1 MNNDSLK
8 ILIETAIA
16 LEKSLQNMTADLGK
30 LQERLR
36 TYQVKV
42 LAGLDK
48 ERSAAQIRSD
58 LKQVNRGKQ
67 RIRIIGEVDKTE
79 LRKSLDET
87 LKKLKGA
94 EIKIAGILDSAQ
106 LKGQLEQIPS
116 IAPKAAI
123 DVDGLE
129 QVDDLRQKM
138 DKAGGSAENMASRL
152 YLARTA
158 LQALRRAAH
167 EAIDMVQ
174 ELDAAATNLAIV
186 TNSNTSEMY
195 GLLEQY
201 NDLAGQLGATTVQV
215 ADAAASWLRQGK
227 SAAETASLIEQS
239 LILSKI
245 AMMSS
250 EDATKRLTSALNGYR
265 LAAQDASTV
274 VDKLAALDSRA
285 AVTADDL
292 AVAMSQT
299 ASSANIGGVSMDRL
313 LGYLATVQ
321 EVTQRSAE
329 TIGQAFKTIFARIGN
344 IKLGNFLSDDGEDLS
359 DVETVL
365 KNYGVALRN
374 TEGDFR
380 NFGNILDD
388 VHEKWEQFG
397 AIDKRAVAQAFAGT
411 RQQENFLTLME
422 NYGKAL
428 EYAEVAANSA
438 GVALGKFGAYED
450 SIEAKTARFTAS
462 LEGLTL
468 DTVDA
473 EFVGDLIDA
482 GTSIVELVEKTGLLK
497 AALVGLGAG
506 AVLKGISAMSS
517 GFAAAKQ
524 NITSLGEAMQIMRA
538 IQDTSTLSGETIA
551 RLGTLTKNL
560 TDQQLRLVLSSQ
572 QLTNAQMTQIFT
584 AGGLSEAEAAAK
596 MQTLGLT
603 AAEGSA
609 TAATVGLSGAAL
621 GLGTALKAAFASN
634 PIGMIMLAVGVVYEL
649 TQCIEAYRQNIED
662 ALQESVSKHK
672 ELADEV
678 TDLESELRSVG
689 DRMKELSELDAPTVS
704 DQEELDRLRETNDEL
719 ERELR
724 IKTALKEQAAV
735 DAENAAK
742 KWLGIQ
748 TFGYEYDS
756 FGGPSAKLDW
766 NVAADRL
773 MSSVENYRAQLE
785 AAKNAMDAASG
796 DVTSSAFK
804 SAQNQADVAQK
815 NIDSTLKELSDIYTT
830 IKENVIDAIGDQA
843 DTEWGK
849 QILATWDVF
858 EKAYD
863 KLLSDGNEIE
873 APEVDVEGAAD
884 SVDAYTANLSKLS
897 DVISGMKSAYD
908 ALEAA
913 QSDMDSGA
921 GLSIDTIEK
930 LAKENENYL
939 DYLYEENGAIKLN
952 TEAWKENANAK
963 MQNEMAEIQKEIDS
977 LNERNKVLLESIA
990 YFEQMK
996 DTDGN
1001 VGMWDQEIAKAR
1013 AEIEKNTEAVGENQE
1028 KMALYEAI
1036 FKQIQS
1042 DSDEAFSSI
1051 TDHLTFITGQYDLL
1065 TKAQEESAKS
1075 GVMSAST
1082 LSSIADKFPEMEDSV
1097 NLYIAGLK
1105 TSQELLDELS
1115 VAYGTDFENYQR
1127 SIVAKLESSEEFYN
1141 ALTDDQKKL
1150 IDELGKSYG
1159 VDLENFKSIE
1169 SKKLEFQAKIIEQL
1183 ASNYSRYSGA
1193 SLEQMKAEYDIRKS
1207 IGGPTAELY
1216 DSEMAALGD
1225 AIRKIESYNKAL
1237 SEIAAGSGLVKAY
1250 DPKKIKSS
1258 TSGGSA
1264 SKEVEEYTAA
1274 IDQYREAAERLR
1286 KVQEDRSAVER
1297 KINGTDDLKE
1307 QIVLQKQLI
1316 DVYQQEQSALHNLN
1330 DQRDATITAGAQS
1343 LRELGFAVQYN
1354 ADTNE
1359 LWISNMEHLN
1369 ELTAKSRGEY
1379 GSLQEATNA
1388 LRKDTEEL
1396 IGTLTDLN
1404 EENRSGSSSWLDL
1417 KDSIRNAKLAIVN
1430 DLKDI
1435 VSEASGAVDTI
1446 QDAYSTLKSAADE
1459 YADNGGFLT
1468 LDTIQAIVDLE
1479 PQYMQY
1485 LIAENDLL
1493 VINEENIQKV
1503 LAAKTEQLALDNA
1516 MSYVERLRLALE
1528 KDSIE
1533 DLNEL
1538 LYATTA
1544 ATDATWGLVYANLAL
1559 LDLDADQYQAALH
1572 NINSI
1577 RSLADAAVD
1586 GIGRTAGEAAKAAEE
1601 AAEAAKKELEDL
1613 RDELEGMQDAGDD
1626 IIQYVMDMLKHRIQ
1640 KQIDLLEDMKD
1651 KYSEII
1657 DLKKESLRASKDEE
1671 DYQKKIKSKLKDMAK
1686 LQEKIDALGLDDSRS
1701 AQAER
1706 AKLLEE
1712 LAELQDDLNDTQAE
1726 KSIEATEDALDK
1738 MEEAYHQ
1745 EKDTEIKI
1753 LEDSISSTQKLYDMA
1768 IGYIRD
1774 HWDTLYS
1781 ELISWNTEYG
1791 SVLNSEITEAWGNC
1805 QAAAQ
1810 RYGDF
1815 VTAMMGGIKNE
1826 IASINAQIESLD
1838 LNRSSSSRGSYGSGA
1853 SNSGNTVVG
1862 EKKDYSSDYTSG
1874 YAAKISDLV
1883 EQMRENSRKWHSA
1896 SSNER
1901 SRLHEDSAD
1910 KANQIARLGVMTTY
1924 NPQTGEWIISSDK
1937 WNPSFVGRKLFD
1949 VYHSGGVVG
1958 GGTIKD
1964 NEQLALLKKGEWV
1977 LNSPMVESVKRITT
1991 MMKAFTDN
1999 PPFLTQPILPDFSH
2013 LNRST
2018 INNITNNSRPVE
2030 VHFGD
2035 TIIQGEPSSK
2045 TVREHIKVTEDM
2057 VNQFARLV
2065 GAKW

>member
-1 MNNDSLK
+1 MVRLAVKTNFEEVSG
-8 ILIETAIA
+8 AISGV
-16 LEKSLQNMTADLGK
+16 KWDDADDV
-30 LQERLR
+30 ER
-36 TYQVKV
+36 Y
-42 LAGLDK
+42 A
-48 ERSAAQIRSD
+48 
-58 LKQVNRGKQ
+58 
-67 RIRIIGEVDKTE
+67 TE
-79 LRKSLDET
+79 LGELTKRQRELILSTSNLSDEQT
-87 LKKLKGA
+87 RVAKNKVSAIRDAKI
-94 EIKIAGILDSAQ
+94 EI
-106 LKGQLEQIPS
+106 
-116 IAPKAAI
+116 
-123 DVDGLE
+123 
-129 QVDDLRQKM
+129 
-138 DKAGGSAENMASRL
+138 
-152 YLARTA
+152 
-158 LQALRRAAH
+158 
-167 EAIDMVQ
+167 
-174 ELDAAATNLAIV
+174 
-186 TNSNTSEMY
+186 
-195 GLLEQY
+195 
-201 NDLAGQLGATTVQV
+201 
-215 ADAAASWLRQGK
+215 
-227 SAAETASLIEQS
+227 AAETAQVDKDA
-239 LILSKI
+239 LSKI
-245 AMMSS
+245 FNA
-250 EDATKRLTSALNGYR
+250 DATDN
-265 LAAQDASTV
+265 
-274 VDKLAALDSRA
+274 
-285 AVTADDL
+285 
-292 AVAMSQT
+292 
-299 ASSANIGGVSMDRL
+299 
-313 LGYLATVQ
+313 
-321 EVTQRSAE
+321 
-329 TIGQAFKTIFARIGN
+329 
-344 IKLGNFLSDDGEDLS
+344 
-359 DVETVL
+359 
-365 KNYGVALRN
+365 
-374 TEGDFR
+374 
-380 NFGNILDD
+380 
-388 VHEKWEQFG
+388 
-397 AIDKRAVAQAFAGT
+397 
-411 RQQENFLTLME
+411 
-422 NYGKAL
+422 
-428 EYAEVAANSA
+428 
-438 GVALGKFGAYED
+438 
-450 SIEAKTARFTAS
+450 
-462 LEGLTL
+462 
-468 DTVDA
+468 
-473 EFVGDLIDA
+473 
-482 GTSIVELVEKTGLLK
+482 
-497 AALVGLGAG
+497 
-506 AVLKGISAMSS
+506 
-517 GFAAAKQ
+517 
-524 NITSLGEAMQIMRA
+524 
-538 IQDTSTLSGETIA
+538 
-551 RLGTLTKNL
+551 
-560 TDQQLRLVLSSQ
+560 
-572 QLTNAQMTQIFT
+572 
-584 AGGLSEAEAAAK
+584 LSEANIRLKLAISQVKGDIGKLTAEQKKQIVTAMTSKTANEGLSFSFATLKANALAAAQA
-596 MQTLGLT
+596 MITNPMFWVSTAITLVNGL
-603 AAEGSA
+603 
-609 TAATVGLSGAAL
+609 
-621 GLGTALKAAFASN
+621 
-634 PIGMIMLAVGVVYEL
+634 IRAV
-649 TQCIEAYRQNIED
+649 QKYRQNIED

-672 ELADEV
+672 GLTDEV
-678 TDLESELRSVG
+678 TDLESELKSVG
-689 DRMKELSELDAPTVS
+689 DRMKELSKLDAPTVS

-849 QILATWDVF
+849 QILAMWDVF
-858 EKAYD
+858 EQAYD
-863 KLLSDGNEIE
+863 KLLSDGNKIE
-873 APEVDVEGAAD
+873 VPEVDVEGAAD
-884 SVDAYTANLSKLS
+884 SVEAYTANLSKLS

-913 QSDMDSGA
+913 QSDMNSGA
-921 GLSIDTIEK
+921 GLSTDTIEK

-996 DTDGN
+996 NTDGN

-1013 AEIEKNTEAVGENQE
+1013 AEIEKNTEAVGENQD

-1042 DSDEAFSSI
+1042 DSEDAFSSI
-1051 TDHLTFITGQYDLL
+1051 TDYLTFIKGQYDLL
-1065 TKAQEESAKS
+1065 TKAQEEFAKS
-1075 GVMSAST
+1075 GVLSAST

-1127 SIVAKLESSEEFYN
+1127 SVVAKLQTSEGFYN
-1141 ALTDDQKKL
+1141 SLTSDQKQL

-1159 VDLENFKSIE
+1159 VDLENFKTIE
-1169 SKKLEFQAKIIEQL
+1169 QKKVAFQAEIIKQL
-1183 ASNYSRYSGA
+1183 AANYSQYANA
-1193 SLEQMKAEYDIRKS
+1193 SLDGLKSQYDMMLNS
-1207 IGGPTAELY
+1207 GGYDAKELK
-1216 DSEMAALGD
+1216 ELGD
-1225 AIRKIESYNKAL
+1225 AIYAIDKYNTVL
-1237 SEIAAGSGLVKAY
+1237 NNIASGSGLVTPY

-1274 IDQYREAAERLR
+1274 IDQYREASERLR
-1286 KVQEDRSAVER
+1286 KVQEDRSVVER
-1297 KINGTDDLKE
+1297 KIDGTDDLKE

-1316 DVYQQEQSALHNLN
+1316 DVYQQEQSALHDLN

-1369 ELTAKSRGEY
+1369 ELTAKSKGEY

-1388 LRKDTEEL
+1388 LRKDTEDL

-1404 EENRSGSSSWLDL
+1404 EENRGGSSSWLDL
-1417 KDSIRNAKLAIVN
+1417 KDSIRDAKVAIVN

-1435 VSEASGAVDTI
+1435 VSEASGAVDTV

-1468 LDTIQAIVDLE
+1468 LDTIQAIVDLG

-1485 LIAENDLL
+1485 LMDENDLL

-1559 LDLDADQYQAALH
+1559 LDLDEDQYQAALH

-1577 RSLADAAVD
+1577 RSLVDTAVD

-1640 KQIDLLEDMKD
+1640 EQINLLEEMKD

-1671 DYQKKIKSKLKDMAK
+1671 DYQKKIKSKLRDMAK
-1686 LQEKIDALGLDDSRS
+1686 LQDRINALSLDDSRS

-1706 AKLLEE
+1706 TKLLEE
-1712 LAELQDDLNDTQAE
+1712 LAELQDDLNATQSE
-1726 KSIEATEDALDK
+1726 KAISATEGALDK

-1745 EKDTEIKI
+1745 EKDNEIKI

-1768 IGYIRD
+1768 ISYIRD

-1791 SVLNSEITEAWGNC
+1791 SALNSEITEAWNNC

-1838 LNRSSSSRGSYGSGA
+1838 LNRSSSSCGSYGSGV

-1883 EQMRENSRKWHSA
+1883 EQMRGNSRKWGSA
-1896 SSNER
+1896 SNSER
-1901 SRLHEDSAD
+1901 NSLHEDSAE

-1977 LNSPMVESVKRITT
+1977 LNSPMVESVKRMTT

-1999 PPFLTQPILPDFSH
+1999 PPVLTQHILPNIFH
-2013 LNRST
+2013 PLNAST
-2018 INNITNNSRPVE
+2018 VSNITNNNRPVE
-2030 VHFGD
+2030 INFGD
-2035 TIIQGEPSSK
+2035 TIINGASPDAVERH
-2045 TVREHIKVTEDM
+2045 VKVDRDM
-2057 VNQFARLV
+2057 VNEIARVL
-2065 GAKW
+2065 KIKR